1 MRRRLG
7 SLLIIAVLAAGC
19 ATPTANRQPTVND
32 QTDVWFAQH
41 MVPHLRQDTSIAYL
55 SRDELTDPDLARLAD
70 RIHRRSQAQAAQLLE
85 WLAERGLAPH
95 GHSHQPGD
103 RLRRSDLE
111 RLSRLDGAALDLAFA
126 DAMTARDRAGG
137 KLAATEAREGS
148 APAIRQ
154 LAQQLL
160 AEQQARIATLRS
172 WRRAGSKSHASR
184 PPATAPRHRCA
195 AAGRSSSLAATRAKT
210 AANSRC
216 TSRQSRPLPG
226 PGSAPQ
232 GPPP

>member
-7 SLLIIAVLAAGC
+7 SWVVIAVLVAGC
-19 ATPTANRQPTVND
+19 STPDANQPPASD
-32 QTDVWFAQH
+32 EIDVWFMQH
-41 MVPHLRQDTSIAYL
+41 MVPHLLQDTSIAYL

-95 GHSHQPGD
+95 GHSHQRGD

-126 DAMTARDRAGG
+126 EAMTARDRAGG
-137 KLAATEAREGS
+137 KLAATEARGGS
-148 APAIRQ
+148 VPAIRQ

-172 WRRAGSKSHASR
+172 WRRAWSKAPTSR
-184 PPATAPRHRCA
+184 PPATAPRHR
-195 AAGRSSSLAATRAKT
+195 
-210 AANSRC
+210 
-216 TSRQSRPLPG
+216 
-226 PGSAPQ
+226 
-232 GPPP
+232 